1 MHNLFGGALFFFR
14 GAHAI
19 DNELAVFIGFNR
31 FAQSYIK

>member
-1 MHNLFGGALFFFR
+1 MHNLFGGALFFR

-19 DNELAVFIGFNR
+19 DNELAIFIGFNR